1 MKAIAAY
8 GSLPCSDPGAFALV
22 DLPDPAPGPHDLL
35 VRVEAVAVNPVDTK
49 VRSGLPGPGS
59 GAAPRLLGWD
69 CAGVVEATGA
79 AVASFVPG
87 DRVWFAGDISR
98 PGCNAERV
106 LVEEAICGRRPAN
119 LTAAEAAALPLTG
132 LTAWE
137 ALFERLRLD
146 PEGADAGRSLLI
158 IGGAGGVGSIAIQL
172 ARRAGLVVIATA
184 SRLESRA
191 WCERMG
197 ASHVVDHSQ
206 PLAPQLVGLGLEE
219 VDAIA
224 NFSDT
229 DAYWP
234 VMAELI
240 RPQGAIVAIVGNRAP
255 LDLNLLKA
263 KSVSFHWEF
272 MFTRPQFRTPDRGRQ
287 GEILQR
293 LAELV
298 EAGEIRS
305 TATTHLEPI
314 SPGNLA
320 QAHAL
325 LKGGRTL
332 GKIVL
337 QGWESAGGPAA
348 AHAAPV

>member
-1 MKAIAAY
+1 MKAIAVY
-8 GSLPCSDPGAFALV
+8 GGLPCADPAAFALV
-22 DLPDPAPGPHDLL
+22 ELPDPVPGPHDLL

-59 GAAPRLLGWD
+59 GAPPRLLGWD
-69 CAGVVEATGA
+69 AAGVVEATGD
-79 AVASFVPG
+79 AVVRFAPG

-106 LVEEAICGRRPAN
+106 LVEEPICSRRPAH
-119 LTAAEAAALPLTG
+119 LSAADAAALPLTG

-137 ALFERLRLD
+137 ALFERLGLD
-146 PEGADAGRSLLI
+146 PEGADAGCSLLI

-184 SRLESRA
+184 SRPESRA

-197 ASHVVDHSQ
+197 ARHVVDHSQ
-206 PLAPQLVGLGLEE
+206 PLAPQLAALGLPE

-234 VMAELI
+234 AMAELI

-263 KSVSFHWEF
+263 KSASFHWEF

-287 GEILQR
+287 GEILER

-298 EAGEIRS
+298 EAGEIVS

-314 SPGNLA
+314 SPGTLA
-320 QAHAL
+320 RAHAL
-325 LKGGRTL
+325 LESGRTL

-337 QGWESAGGPAA
+337 AGWQVSGGATAA
-348 AHAAPV
+348 KGASV

>member
-8 GSLPCSDPGAFALV
+8 GGLPSGDPAAFALV
-22 DLPDPAPGPHDLL
+22 DLPDPLPGPHDLL

-49 VRSGLPGPGS
+49 VRAGLPRPGT
-59 GAAPRLLGWD
+59 GAPPRLLGWD
-69 CAGVVEATGA
+69 AAGVVEVCGA
-79 AVASFVPG
+79 AVERFAPG

-106 LVEEAICGRRPAN
+106 LVEEAICGRRPTS
-119 LTAAEAAALPLTG
+119 LSAAEAAALPLTG

-137 ALFERLRLD
+137 ALFERLGLD

-158 IGGAGGVGSIAIQL
+158 LGGAGGVGSIAIQL

-184 SRLESRA
+184 SRPQSRA

-197 ASHVVDHSQ
+197 ASHVLDHSQ
-206 PLAPQLVGLGLEE
+206 PLAPQLAALGLPEL
-219 VDAIA
+219 DTIA

-229 DAYWP
+229 DAYWE

-240 RPQGAIVAIVGNRAP
+240 RPQGSIVAIVGNRSP

-287 GEILQR
+287 GEILER

-298 EAGEIRS
+298 DAGAILG
-305 TATTHLEPI
+305 TATTRLEPI
-314 SPGNLA
+314 SPATLA
-320 QAHAL
+320 QAHGL
-325 LKGGRTL
+325 LEAGRTI

-337 QGWESAGGPAA
+337 EGWESGDR
-348 AHAAPV
+348 HASDT